1 MTSSYFSRS
10 LENWKS
16 FKDYI
21 FFSEKKTWAVL
32 KTVMLGPYWP
42 WRMPIICTTGTLSEC
57 HPAGRHQQGVQL
69 FMRYFINLK
78 ISEIFKEESM
88 QLFTIVSNPAD
99 QRFLFLRVFTF
110 SVLSNCQAN
119 KNNSNVLPVNWLWI
133 ETWENFGLPDL
144 NYFGTR

>member
-1 MTSSYFSRS
+1 MTSSYSSRS

-21 FFSEKKTWAVL
+21 FLSEKKTWAVL

-57 HPAGRHQQGVQL
+57 HPAGRHLQGVQLFTRYFKL

-78 ISEIFKEESM
+78 ISEILKEECM
-88 QLFTIVSNPAD
+88 QLFTMVSNPAD
-99 QRFLFLRVFTF
+99 QRFLFLRVFTL

-119 KNNSNVLPVNWLWI
+119 KNNSNVLPVN
-133 ETWENFGLPDL
+133 
-144 NYFGTR
+144 